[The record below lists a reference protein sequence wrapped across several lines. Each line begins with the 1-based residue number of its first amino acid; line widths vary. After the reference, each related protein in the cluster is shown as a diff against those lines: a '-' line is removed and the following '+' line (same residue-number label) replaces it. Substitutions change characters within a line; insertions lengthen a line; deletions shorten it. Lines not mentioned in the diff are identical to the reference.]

1 MKSKNTNSLSTE
13 IRRNNMDEPRVY
25 PTERIT
31 VPWEYYVMLARLV
44 PIDVTKFDRL
54 VRSLARQG
62 CISNKQM
69 ISTSFEELT
78 CDLKELEFV
87 SIDEFHTSIPSPCYE
102 LTFGK
107 ELKGF
112 HRIALKAG
120 ERQHVTIPIR
130 RADLCNW
137 DEASQDWKFEPG
149 KIMVLVG
156 GSSNNLILKTK
167 TKIQ

>member
-1 MKSKNTNSLSTE
+1 MKSKNMNSLSTE

-31 VPWEYYVMLARLV
+31 VPWEYYVMLTRLV

-62 CISNKQM
+62 CVSNKQM

-78 CDLKELEFV
+78 YDLKELEFV

-102 LTFGK
+102 LTFGNIINMNTDDYLNYLRSDTNDK
-107 ELKGF
+107 SSK
-112 HRIALKAG
+112 RRKTNG
-120 ERQHVTIPIR
+120 EVKR
-130 RADLCNW
+130 
-137 DEASQDWKFEPG
+137 S
-149 KIMVLVG
+149 
-156 GSSNNLILKTK
+156 
-167 TKIQ
+167 

>member
-1 MKSKNTNSLSTE
+1 MKSKNMNSLSTE

-62 CISNKQM
+62 CVSNKQM

-78 CDLKELEFV
+78 YDLKEPEFV

-102 LTFGK
+102 LTFGNIINMNTDDCICNLRSDTNDK
-107 ELKGF
+107 SSK
-112 HRIALKAG
+112 RRKTNG
-120 ERQHVTIPIR
+120 EVKR
-130 RADLCNW
+130 
-137 DEASQDWKFEPG
+137 S
-149 KIMVLVG
+149 
-156 GSSNNLILKTK
+156 
-167 TKIQ
+167 